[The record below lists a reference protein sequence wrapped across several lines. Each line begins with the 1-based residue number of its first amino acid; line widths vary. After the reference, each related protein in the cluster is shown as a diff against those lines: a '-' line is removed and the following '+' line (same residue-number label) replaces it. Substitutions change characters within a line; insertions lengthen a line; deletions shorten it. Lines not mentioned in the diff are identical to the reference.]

1 MMGHDV
7 DPDFDSDLD
16 NQATAP
22 SKRRSNTLAAHMRT
36 DVWVSPVPRV
46 SKSFLSLLRRG
57 ARATL
62 FVGVLALAVVGGGCQ
77 TLAPPDTKASA
88 RRIDNAL
95 DVLTSGRLP
104 PTRVEATVRD
114 YRRALNDVLPAAV
127 EGGARPSFEPAPP
140 APPAQPAA
148 EAFAEVTPV
157 KRERITTPE
166 LHRAGLGAPSVGR
179 IYPGGPN
186 APAAGY
192 HQALTAVAL
201 PAPGAAL
208 QVALA
213 DPERV
218 ATVDLGARRMPLAMD
233 LDAPLDA
240 ARSLGPGIFAGL
252 RYLLRADAFSGQSRV
267 TFLEPYDPAKR
278 PLVLIHGLM
287 TTPRMWDRLARAL
300 LADPCIRQHYQIWFF
315 YYPTAQPVP
324 LSALQLRNALD
335 DAVEWHDVSK
345 PMVLVGY
352 SMGGVLARAQLSSLG
367 PAEAERILP
376 GVSELPEDSLVRRA
390 LVFEPRQDVSRVVFM
405 LTPHRGSRLATLNIA
420 VWGTRL
426 IRLPDWIRNEMTV
439 AINQVLGLTEGRLPT
454 SIHGLS
460 PGSPF
465 LQELDR
471 RPPAVPAH
479 SIIGNRGRRHDLW
492 RSSDGVVPYSSAHL
506 PSAVSEVVVPAG
518 HGGFD
523 HPQSIDE
530 LKRILRLELQSEP
543 DAAAVLA
550 SCDSAPAGG
559 AGSIAIAAPAARM
572 GQSPA
577 RPGAAP
583 LAASPRTP

>member
-1 MMGHDV
+1 MPRLRAG
-7 DPDFDSDLD
+7 
-16 NQATAP
+16 AT
-22 SKRRSNTLAAHMRT
+22 RL
-36 DVWVSPVPRV
+36 
-46 SKSFLSLLRRG
+46 
-57 ARATL
+57 
-62 FVGVLALAVVGGGCQ
+62 VGVLVVAVASGGCQ
-77 TLAPPDTKASA
+77 SLGPPDPKTSA
-88 RRIDNAL
+88 QRIDTVL
-95 DVLTSGRLP
+95 DDLTSGRLSP
-104 PTRVEATVRD
+104 KRIEASTKD

-127 EGGARPSFEPAPP
+127 EGRARPIFEPAPP
-140 APPAQPAA
+140 APPAQPAPD
-148 EAFAEVTPV
+148 AFADITPV
-157 KRERITTPE
+157 TRTRVKTPG

-201 PAPGAAL
+201 PAPGARL

-213 DPERV
+213 DPERI

-252 RYLLRADAFSGQSRV
+252 RYLLRADAFSGESRV

-300 LADPCIRQHYQIWFF
+300 LADPCIRQHYQIWLF

-335 DAVEWHDVSK
+335 DAVEWHDVAK

-376 GVSELPEDSLVRRA
+376 GVSALPEDSLVRRA
-390 LVFEPRQDVSRVVFM
+390 LVFEPREDVSRVVFM
-405 LTPHRGSRLATLNIA
+405 LTPHRGSRLATLNVA

-426 IRLPDWIRNEMTV
+426 IRLPDWVRNELTV
-439 AINQVLGLTEGRLPT
+439 ATNQVLGLSDGRLPT

-460 PGSPF
+460 PRSPF

-471 RPPAVPAH
+471 RPPNVPAH
-479 SIIGNRGRRHDLW
+479 SIIGNRGRRHELW
-492 RSSDGVVPYSSAHL
+492 RSSDGVVPYRSAHL
-506 PSAVSEVVVPAG
+506 PGAVSEVVVPAG

-530 LKRILRLELQSEP
+530 LKRILRLELESEP
-543 DAAAVLA
+543 DAAAVLRG
-550 SCDSAPAGG
+550 CDAEPPGG
-559 AGSIAIAAPAARM
+559 A
-572 GQSPA
+572 
-577 RPGAAP
+577 
-583 LAASPRTP
+583 